1 LISIYYIILKMI
13 ESKWNYNN
21 DDRSVIVRE
30 EKQNM
35 CRRIDMSCRM
45 FMKDKLK
52 IKSIL
57 IQINLQSWKGLM
69 IRLLSSYR
77 YEYVVFLSYNAR
89 TMKHSLRLNLIRFVF
104 VKQTFYFRNM
114 ILVEINFNLNCL
126 SSFYVQL

>member
-1 LISIYYIILKMI
+1 
-13 ESKWNYNN
+13 
-21 DDRSVIVRE
+21 VRE

-57 IQINLQSWKGLM
+57 IQINLKSWKGLM